1 MNWADWAIL
10 AIITLSGL
18 ISLKR
23 GFIKEA
29 LSLLIWV
36 LAFIIAR
43 MFSANMAPL
52 LIDYIDV
59 VTVRY
64 AAAFAMLFA
73 ATLIVGALLNYLIG
87 TLVRMTGL
95 SGTDRMLGVIF
106 GLARGAMLIVV
117 AIALVKHTPLTEAL
131 WWYESALIPEF
142 LMLEEWSFDLFA
154 TIARAIMGA
163 GSGFE

>member
-1 MNWADWAIL
+1 MNWVDWAII
-10 AIITLSGL
+10 AIIVLSGL

-43 MFSANMAPL
+43 MFSANMATL
-52 LIDYIDV
+52 LVDYIDV

-64 AAAFAMLFA
+64 AAAFAILFA
-73 ATLIVGALLNYLIG
+73 ATLIVGALVNYLIS

-95 SGTDRMLGVIF
+95 SGTDRMLGIIF
-106 GLARGAMLIVV
+106 GLARGALLVVV
-117 AIALVKHTPLTEAL
+117 AIALVKHTPLTEAV
-131 WWYESALIPEF
+131 WWYESKLIPEF
-142 LMLEEWSFDLFA
+142 LMLEEWSFELFNK
-154 TIARAIMGA
+154 IARAIMGA
-163 GSGFE
+163 GQ